1 MTAQYRIELP
11 AFLPTGPLNPKT
23 HQATFELHGQ
33 GDLEFAG
40 EPNYLWT
47 ALNDEALTAQ
57 RSLLKKYI
65 ERQEENI
72 KAIPPEKNKLAHTQ
86 KLARLKQYLA
96 DLRVGSADPTAR
108 PEEPSTMSEV
118 QKGATPQ
125 GLQLKSNRPSDNP
138 NRR

>member
-11 AFLPTGPLNPKT
+11 AFLPTGPLDVKT
-23 HQATFELHGQ
+23 HLATFELHGP

-65 ERQEENI
+65 ERQEENL
-72 KAIPPEKNKLAHTQ
+72 KSFDPTKNKLAHTQ
-86 KLARLKQYLA
+86 KLARLKQHLA
-96 DLRVGSADPTAR
+96 DLRVGSADQASR
-108 PEEPSTMSEV
+108 PEEPSTMSEQ
-118 QKGATPQ
+118 QKGVAPP

-138 NRR
+138 RR